1 MLFAFHLCGLTPNMI
16 LIISSKKEY
25 EMMLERLKPEKVLIY
40 GNKID
45 GIKGNVE
52 YISVFSE
59 KFHSSKG

>member
-1 MLFAFHLCGLTPNMI
+1 MI